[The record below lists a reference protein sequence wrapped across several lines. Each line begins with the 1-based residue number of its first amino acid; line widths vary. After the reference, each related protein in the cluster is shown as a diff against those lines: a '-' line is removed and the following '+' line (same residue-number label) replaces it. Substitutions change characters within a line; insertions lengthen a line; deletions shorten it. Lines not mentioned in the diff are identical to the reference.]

1 MTIRVH
7 IRSLVFDIFF
17 PQSFQV
23 FPPQFRELPP
33 PCLDLFD
40 LDEQFSSEKVRLAQQ
55 TNKCKYICNIY
66 FYYIETCEIL
76 RFPSE
81 VKMWYFTQWNKNVYV
96 AVTFTAKYRFYV
108 IVLYHT
114 EGWTQL

>member
-1 MTIRVH
+1 MIY
-7 IRSLVFDIFF
+7 S
-17 PQSFQV
+17 QSFQV

-66 FYYIETCEIL
+66 FYYIESCEIEFGISL
-76 RFPSE
+76 SE
-81 VKMWYFTQWNKNVYV
+81 IKTFVT
-96 AVTFTAKYRFYV
+96 VTFMAKYRFYV
-108 IVLYHT
+108 IVLYYT